1 MVVFNSELHLLT
13 LIFCLLEFGMS
24 CYQLICCLSYP
35 NDKRRFWYLMLLVL
49 LIIYNIVGGLF
60 PDPSIK
66 LSLQN
71 QNIIAYGCGFLMASY
86 FPFYFYKAFNLR
98 SLRFHAYYG
107 VVLFLLVP
115 YLVFFMVVYPLT
127 GELGY
132 ATSYGLI
139 IPAAYSIVILY
150 DLLKAIRQKINQ
162 RKGSLH
168 AYKLLDMILVY
179 LAVSPWVFMTAFAYF
194 NIDQWIE
201 VLVTNSGFVVI
212 TILFIAR
219 TIRTTRVEVSMNL
232 AKRNGSEELFGH
244 YCEKFSLSRREKEIA
259 LLLCKGMSYRDI
271 AESLF
276 ISERTVDNHVQHI
289 FLKTSVNKKMELQKR
304 LGFMHLG

>member
-35 NDKRRFWYLMLLVL
+35 NDKRRFWYLILLVL
-49 LIIYNIVGGLF
+49 LIIYNIAGGLL
-60 PDPSIK
+60 PDPDIK
-66 LSLQN
+66 LSLQT

-86 FPFYFYKAFNLR
+86 FPFYFYKAF
-98 SLRFHAYYG
+98 SLHRLQFHAYYG
-107 VVLFLLVP
+107 VVLFLIVP
-115 YLVFFMVVYPLT
+115 YVVFFMIVYPLT

-139 IPAAYSIVILY
+139 IPAIYSLAVLH
-150 DLLKAIRQKINQ
+150 DLLKAIRSKINQ
-162 RKGSLH
+162 KKGSLH
-168 AYKLLDMILVY
+168 PYKLLDMILAY
-179 LAVSPWVFMTAFAYF
+179 TAMSPWVFMTAFAYF
-194 NIDQWIE
+194 NIAQWIE
-201 VLVTNSGFVVI
+201 VLVTNIGFVVI

-219 TIRTTRVEVSMNL
+219 SIRSTRIEVLRNL
-232 AKRNGSEELFGH
+232 ALRNGSEVIFEH
-244 YCEKFSLSRREKEIA
+244 HCERFSLSRREKEIA

-271 AESLF
+271 AEKLF

-289 FLKTSVNKKMELQKR
+289 FSKTSVNKKMELQQR
-304 LGFMHLG
+304 LGFVNLG